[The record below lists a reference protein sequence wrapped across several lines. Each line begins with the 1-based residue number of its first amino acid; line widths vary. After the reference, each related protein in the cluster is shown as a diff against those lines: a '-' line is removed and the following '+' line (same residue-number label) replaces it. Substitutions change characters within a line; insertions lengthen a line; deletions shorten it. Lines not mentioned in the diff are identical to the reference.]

1 MENITIDTQEMD
13 VDEADQYRTVFF
25 MFDSVIQNGELDSQ
39 AALKLFNKIQSDAL
53 Q

>member
-1 MENITIDTQEMD
+1 MERIEIDTQELD
-13 VDEADQYRTVFF
+13 IDEADQYRTVFF
-25 MFDSVIQNGELDSQ
+25 MFDSVLQNGEIDSQ